1 MIRAEIFQEL
11 FKVAIDEASDLSLE
25 ERTTLSEALAYDLL
39 NGISYMQTKTQFAY
53 LSNLFDFLMRTSL
66 DFDEDVDYS
75 HLDSYINETFV
86 DINKKRMFAYKGHSL
101 MVANTD
107 SLGNTILD
115 NVFYVIEALASIES
129 HRTDLLNLIRSNA
142 PDQYVLLFDAVQ
154 FNGSGID
161 LYSYAYLKY
170 LETEKIEIDRD
181 LIWDWNSSVS
191 TINTGFISTVIYSQ
205 YYDIY
210 DVINEWHHA
219 NDVLVAFLK
228 MYQVL
233 EYMGYRRKMV
243 DVVKGSDIKNS
254 FLMHVKSLNSSFNE
268 RTALKELFLHDIES
282 LKDKIT
288 MIDPAITAFIRK
300 YWMHDGKNPYLQVTD
315 ATTPK
320 ASINPKIATFIYD
333 VRCAIVHNKESE
345 FHITYSNVDKYRC
358 LLPLMKE
365 ILSLMP
371 GIIMRCLNRHNVGIA
386 YSVKELKLY

>member
-11 FKVAIDEASDLSLE
+11 FKVAIDEASDLSME

-75 HLDSYINETFV
+75 HLNSYINETFV

-129 HRTDLLNLIRSNA
+129 HRTGLLNLIRSNA

-170 LETEKIEIDRD
+170 LETEKIEIDSD

-205 YYDIY
+205 YYDVY

-243 DVVKGSDIKNS
+243 DIVKGSDIKNS

-268 RTALKELFLHDIES
+268 RTAL
-282 LKDKIT
+282 
-288 MIDPAITAFIRK
+288 
-300 YWMHDGKNPYLQVTD
+300 
-315 ATTPK
+315 
-320 ASINPKIATFIYD
+320 
-333 VRCAIVHNKESE
+333 
-345 FHITYSNVDKYRC
+345 SND
-358 LLPLMKE
+358 
-365 ILSLMP
+365 
-371 GIIMRCLNRHNVGIA
+371 
-386 YSVKELKLY
+386 